1 LRLHATPARQQR
13 LAVLNALV
21 LTRHGGLFD
30 THTQKKRVLKTRME
44 KIFPKMA
51 RATMMYM

>member
-1 LRLHATPARQQR
+1 MRLHATPARQQR